1 MNMPL
6 IVDVIEIG
14 SGNSGIESDV
24 LLQVKF

>member
-6 IVDVIEIG
+6 IADVIEIG
-14 SGNSGIESDV
+14 SGNGGIESDV